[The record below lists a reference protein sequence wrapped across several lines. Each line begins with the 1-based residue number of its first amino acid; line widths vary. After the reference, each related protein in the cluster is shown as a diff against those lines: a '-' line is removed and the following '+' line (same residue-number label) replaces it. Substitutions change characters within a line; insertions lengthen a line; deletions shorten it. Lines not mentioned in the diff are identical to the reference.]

1 MKPLVVLLA
10 LMPVAT
16 LAQGKVDEARLE
28 KLVAIICANG
38 GSMHTSKAA
47 EVLPA
52 QGFSMAETQAIV
64 AELEKRNQVEPTA
77 GMATL
82 TLTKQACQ

>member
-1 MKPLVVLLA
+1 MKTLVTLLA
-10 LMPVAT
+10 MMPMAA

-28 KLVAIICANG
+28 LLVSIICDNG

-52 QGFSMAETQAIV
+52 QGFTMTETQGIV
-64 AELEKRNQVEPTA
+64 AELENRDQLVPTE
-77 GMATL
+77 GIATL
-82 TLTKQACQ
+82 SLKKRACR